1 MHTET
6 REGLSETREGLNDS
20 PTYANFLILQG
31 IPVIFFFMTNVL
43 FYYIWNDSINHVLC
57 LKVFIF

>member
-6 REGLSETREGLNDS
+6 REGLNETREGLNDS

-31 IPVIFFFMTNVL
+31 IIFF
-43 FYYIWNDSINHVLC
+43 YDKC
-57 LKVFIF
+57 FILLYLE

>member
-6 REGLSETREGLNDS
+6 REGLNETREGLNDS

-31 IPVIFFFMTNVL
+31 IIFFFTTNVL
-43 FYYIWNDSINHVLC
+43 FYYIWNDSINHVLLC
-57 LKVFIF
+57 LKVFVF

>member
-6 REGLSETREGLNDS
+6 REGLNETREGLNDS

-31 IPVIFFFMTNVL
+31 IIFFL
-43 FYYIWNDSINHVLC
+43 
-57 LKVFIF
+57 